1 MKSRSK
7 TAKTV
12 VRREKIRL
20 RLRKKIKGTA
30 SKPRLSVFRSNQHI
44 YAQLIDD
51 VAGVTLAT
59 ASSKDQDIA
68 GKEGTKQEIAFMV
81 GEAIGQ
87 RATEK
92 GIKDV
97 IFDRGGYLYHGR
109 VKQLAEGARKRDEEG
124 NCTLLQF

>member
-7 TAKTV
+7 TAKKV

-30 SKPRLSVFRSNQHI
+30 SKPRLSVFRSNLHI

-81 GEAIGQ
+81 GEALGQ
-87 RATEK
+87 RASEK